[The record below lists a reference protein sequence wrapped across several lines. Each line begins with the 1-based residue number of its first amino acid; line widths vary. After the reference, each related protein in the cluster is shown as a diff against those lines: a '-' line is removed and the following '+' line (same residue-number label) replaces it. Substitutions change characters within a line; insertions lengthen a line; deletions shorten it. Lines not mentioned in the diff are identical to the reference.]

1 VTVLEAASASA
12 FRYTPPRRLDSLSF
26 VVLAGGGVPDL
37 EAAISE
43 ASEAASA
50 VADDYEIV
58 VVDVGSAESV
68 EAVVHRLA
76 KSHDL
81 PVRLTR
87 HEPNSGYGQSV
98 RRAWLAGRSEW
109 VAFTDAEYRFRLS
122 DLADFI
128 PLTDRADV
136 ITGWRRNRQDSLLRQ
151 SGTYLFNLAARVV
164 FRTGVKDANCA
175 FKLLRSSTVRHLE
188 LTATT
193 AMVNTELFYQ
203 ARRHGYSVAELPVTS
218 HQPVSQTTPRG
229 DGERF
234 SRAMR
239 EFVALRRQ
247 LNTRAQNR
255 LRLNCWLVGL
265 LALFSGI
272 ASTVWSSAT
281 HTVLAYGDAEAHLNI
296 SKRVVSGLTA
306 GLAQLGSVWL
316 PLPHLLML
324 PFVVNDDLWRTG
336 LAGAAIGVPCLVL
349 AAVMAYRTSYL
360 LTNSIAASWLAPV
373 VIIGN
378 PNTLYLAATPMTELL
393 LLSMVASSLYFL
405 CNWVLNGR
413 VNDLVLAAAF
423 ASLATL
429 SRYDGWM
436 LVLMEAVVVVIVA
449 AFRHRTRAGIEG
461 LCVLFGVLAFTG
473 IGAWLLWNQLI
484 FSDAFYFAESVYGS
498 AEQQQFFLRHGL
510 LPTYHDLDK
519 SAMYWFEDVRIIAGT
534 AVGLLA
540 ALGLVILV
548 VTSIRQRRL
557 GPVLI
562 AAVAL
567 SCFAFYI
574 LSLYLG
580 QASLILP
587 RFVAPDAPYEM
598 SNLRYGLQALL
609 PIGIFVA
616 YLASRRPR
624 VLVPIFVAV
633 VVAQG
638 AFFVGSNQVMA
649 YRDGTAGLS
658 SQRVSKGPDSPVVE
672 EWLRRNYDGGLVLMD
687 DYRRPV
693 GPVETG
699 IPMSSFIGVGNKP
712 YWRESLGNPAQ
723 HAQWMI
729 LQHANTDAVWTGFS
743 PQSRAILAD
752 HFVQVFRSGEVIVYK
767 RRPGVEDTV
776 RKFGQHLYLDGA
788 RWNSVGV
795 NSYDLLQQPLSV
807 SEERL
812 TGIAGS
818 GYNTVRTWCFD
829 QDGGLSDTTLE
840 KLATLL
846 NSARER
852 GVRVICTIG
861 NTLSDFGGQSYFT
874 PQGQDF
880 FASPAARGRFGDQIQ
895 KLLNYQDE
903 KGVRLA
909 DQQAILA
916 WDLLNE
922 PRPNATTPEGAVA
935 DWTDEM
941 AALVS
946 SMDQRHLVTI
956 GAEGFIP
963 GYPDDPN
970 LMGRS
975 GAEFETLCKIPA
987 ITLCSVHLYPKYLR
1001 DPSSSDYL
1009 GEIVQAWRE
1018 AGDRASK
1025 PVLLE
1030 EVGYSW
1036 RDAGSFTVRQEFY
1049 DNVARAINNSD
1060 LDGGLLWNLGSVVD
1074 DEFTLQYG
1082 DADSDRTLSAW
1093 ATLIA
1098 KTK

>member
-1 VTVLEAASASA
+1 MTVLDETSASA
-12 FRYTPPRRLDSLSF
+12 FRYTPPKRLQSLSF
-26 VVLAGGGVPDL
+26 AVLAGDTVQNV

-43 ASEAASA
+43 AIEAASA
-50 VADDYEIV
+50 VADYCEIV
-58 VVDVGSAESV
+58 VVDVSTTKFV
-68 EAVVHRLA
+68 EAVVQRLA
-76 KSHDL
+76 RNHDI
-81 PVRLTR
+81 PIRLTR
-87 HEPNSGYGQSV
+87 YEHNAGYGQSV
-98 RRAWLAGRSEW
+98 RHAWSTGRSEW
-109 VAFTDAEYRFRLS
+109 VAFTDAEYQFRLG

-128 PLTDRADV
+128 PLTDHADV
-136 ITGWRRNRQDSLLRQ
+136 ITGWRRNRHDSLLRR
-151 SGTYLFNLAARVV
+151 SGRHLFNLAARVL

-175 FKLLRSSTVRHLE
+175 FMLLRSSTVRQLE

-193 AMVNTELFYQ
+193 AMVNTELIYQ
-203 ARRHGYSVAELPVTS
+203 ARRHGFDVAESPVTS
-218 HQPVSQTTPRG
+218 HQQASQATSRG
-229 DGERF
+229 EGK
-234 SRAMR
+234 RASQVIR
-239 EFVALRRQ
+239 EFVALRRH

-272 ASTVWSSAT
+272 ASTVWASAT

-296 SKRVVSGLTA
+296 SKRVVGGLTA

-316 PLPHLLML
+316 PLPHLLMT

-336 LAGAAIGVPCLVL
+336 LAGAAIGVPALVL
-349 AAVMAYRTSYL
+349 TAVMSYRTSYL
-360 LTNSIAASWLAPV
+360 LTSSIAASWLAPV
-373 VIIGN
+373 IVLAN
-378 PNTLYLAATPMTELL
+378 PNTLYLSATPMTELL

-405 CNWVLNGR
+405 CKWVFNDG
-413 VNDLVLAAAF
+413 VNNLVLAAAF

-436 LVLMEAVVVVIVA
+436 LVLIEAVVVLIVA

-461 LCVLFGVLAFTG
+461 LCVLFGALAFTG

-498 AEQQQFFLRHGL
+498 AEQQQFFLRQGL

-519 SAMYWFEDVRIIAGT
+519 SVIYWFEDVRIISGT

-557 GPVLI
+557 GPVLT

-587 RFVAPDAPYEM
+587 RYAAPDAPFEM

-609 PIGIFVA
+609 PIGIFIA

-624 VLVPIFVAV
+624 VLVPILVAI

-649 YRDGTAGLS
+649 YKDGTVGLS

-699 IPMSSFIGVGNKP
+699 IRMNSFIGVGNKP
-712 YWRESLGNPAQ
+712 FWRESLGNPAQ
-723 HAQWMI
+723 HAQWII
-729 LQHANTDAVWTGFS
+729 LQHAGTDAVWTGFS

-767 RRPGVEDTV
+767 RRPSVDDTV
-776 RKFGQHLYLDGA
+776 RKFGQHLYLDRA

-795 NSYDLLQQPLSV
+795 NSYDLLQQPLAV
-807 SEERL
+807 IEERL

-829 QDGGLSDTTLE
+829 RDGGLSDNTLT

-880 FASPAARGRFGDQIQ
+880 FASPTARGRFGDQIR
-895 KLLNYQDE
+895 KLLNYQDD

-922 PRPNATTPEGAVA
+922 PRPNAYTPEGAVA
-935 DWTDEM
+935 EWTDEM

-946 SMDQRHLVTI
+946 SLDQRHLVTI
-956 GAEGFIP
+956 GTEGFMP

-970 LMGRS
+970 LVGRP
-975 GAEFETLCKIPA
+975 GAEFETLCRIRS

-1001 DPSSSDYL
+1001 DSRSSDDL
-1009 GEIVQAWRE
+1009 GVIVQQWRE
-1018 AGDRASK
+1018 AADRSSK
-1025 PVLLE
+1025 PVLME
-1030 EVGYSW
+1030 EVGYSS
-1036 RDAGSFTVRQEFY
+1036 REAGSFTARQEFY

-1074 DEFTLQYG
+1074 NEFTLQYG
-1082 DADSDRTLSAW
+1082 DPDSDRTLSAW
-1093 ATLIA
+1093 STLIA
-1098 KTK
+1098 KSK

>member
-1 VTVLEAASASA
+1 MTILDETSASA
-12 FRYTPPRRLDSLSF
+12 FRYTPPKRLQSLSF
-26 VVLAGGGVPDL
+26 TVLAGDTVQNV

-43 ASEAASA
+43 AIEVASA
-50 VADDYEIV
+50 VADHCEIV
-58 VVDVGSAESV
+58 VVDVSTTKFV
-68 EAVVHRLA
+68 ETVVQRLA
-76 KSHDL
+76 SNHDI
-81 PVRLTR
+81 PIRLTR
-87 HEPNSGYGQSV
+87 YGHNAGYGENV
-98 RRAWLAGRSEW
+98 RHAWLAGHSEW
-109 VAFTDAEYRFRLS
+109 VAFTDAEYQFRLG

-128 PLTDRADV
+128 PLTDHADV
-136 ITGWRRNRQDSLLRQ
+136 ITGWRRNRHHSLLRS
-151 SGTYLFNLAARVV
+151 SGTHLFNVAARVL

-175 FKLLRSSTVRHLE
+175 FVLLRSSTVRQLE

-193 AMVNTELFYQ
+193 AMVNTELIYQ
-203 ARRHGYSVAELPVTS
+203 ARRHGFDVAESPVTS
-218 HQPVSQTTPRG
+218 HQQASQAIGRG
-229 DGERF
+229 EGK
-234 SRAMR
+234 RASQVIR

-247 LNTRAQNR
+247 LNARTQNR

-272 ASTVWSSAT
+272 ASTVWASAT

-296 SKRVVSGLTA
+296 SKRVVGGLTA

-316 PLPHLLML
+316 PLPHLLMT
-324 PFVVNDDLWRTG
+324 PFVVNDHLWRTG
-336 LAGAAIGVPCLVL
+336 LAGAAIGVPALVL
-349 AAVMAYRTSYL
+349 AAVMSYRTSYL

-373 VIIGN
+373 VIIAN
-378 PNTLYLAATPMTELL
+378 PNTLYLSATPMTELL

-405 CNWVLNGR
+405 CNWVFNDG
-413 VNDLVLAAAF
+413 VNNLVLAAAF

-436 LVLMEAVVVVIVA
+436 LVLIEAVVVLIVA
-449 AFRHRTRAGIEG
+449 AFRHRARAGVEG

-498 AEQQQFFLRHGL
+498 AEQQQFFLRNGL

-519 SAMYWFEDVRIIAGT
+519 SVIYWFEDVRIIAGT

-540 ALGLVILV
+540 AFGLAILV

-587 RFVAPDAPYEM
+587 RFAAPDAPFEM

-609 PIGIFVA
+609 PVGIFIA

-624 VLVPIFVAV
+624 VLVPILVAV

-699 IPMSSFIGVGNKP
+699 IRMNSFIGVGNKP
-712 YWRESLGNPAQ
+712 FWRESLGNPAQ
-723 HAQWMI
+723 HAQWII
-729 LQHANTDAVWTGFS
+729 LQQADTDAVWRGFS

-752 HFVQVFRSGEVIVYK
+752 HFVQVFRSGEVKVYK
-767 RRPGVEDTV
+767 RRPSVDDTV
-776 RKFGQHLYLDGA
+776 RKVGQHLYLDGA

-795 NSYDLLQQPLSV
+795 NSYDLLEQPLSV
-807 SEERL
+807 IEERL
-812 TGIAGS
+812 TGVAGS

-829 QDGGLSDTTLE
+829 RDGGLSDDTLT

-874 PQGQDF
+874 PQGEDF
-880 FASPAARGRFGDQIQ
+880 FASPRARGLFGDQIR
-895 KLLNYQDE
+895 KLLNYRDE

-922 PRPNATTPEGAVA
+922 PRPNPDTPEGAVA
-935 DWTDEM
+935 EWTDEM

-946 SMDQRHLVTI
+946 SLDQRHLVTI
-956 GAEGFIP
+956 GTEGFIP
-963 GYPDDPN
+963 GYPYDPN
-970 LMGRS
+970 LVGRP
-975 GAEFETLCKIPA
+975 GAEFETLCRIPS

-1001 DPSSSDYL
+1001 DSRSSDDL
-1009 GEIVQAWRE
+1009 GVIAQQWRE
-1018 AGDRASK
+1018 AADRSSK

-1030 EVGYSW
+1030 EVGYSS

-1074 DEFTLQYG
+1074 HEFTLQYG
-1082 DADSDRTLSAW
+1082 DPDSDRTLSAW

-1098 KTK
+1098 KSK